1 VEPRG
6 PVAGKGAQLNAAEY
20 DQLRLLDVQALDSKL
35 DQLAHRRR
43 TLPEL
48 AELER
53 VSSDL
58 GRDRDLLVGAET
70 EESDL
75 QREVSKAEAD
85 VTAVRDRSV
94 RDRARMDS
102 GSIGS
107 AKELEALQHE
117 VVSLAR
123 RQEELEEIEL
133 DAMERLETVQS
144 HVANLRTRVAE
155 LTDRAADL
163 DVRRDQAFADIDK
176 DIAYVAGERERAA
189 TGLPADLTALYE
201 KLRTDNGGVGAAP
214 LHRGRCEGCN
224 LQLTPMEVARFR
236 SAPPDEV
243 LRCEECRRILVRT
256 PDSGL

>member
-6 PVAGKGAQLNAAEY
+6 PVAGKGAQLNAAHD

-43 TLPEL
+43 GLPEL

-53 VSSDL
+53 VGSDL
-58 GRDRDLLVGAET
+58 TRDRDLLIAAET
-70 EESDL
+70 QESDL
-75 QREVSKAEAD
+75 QREVTKAEAD
-85 VTAVRDRSV
+85 VTAVRDRSA
-94 RDRARMDS
+94 RDRSRMDS

-133 DAMERLETVQS
+133 DAMERLETAQAQ
-144 HVANLRTRVAE
+144 VASLRLQVTE

-163 DVRRDQAFADIDK
+163 EIRRDQAFADIDK
-176 DIAYVAGERERAA
+176 DVAYVAGERERAA
-189 TGLPADLTALYE
+189 SGLPGDLAALYE
-201 KLRTDNGGVGAAP
+201 KLRADNGGVGAAS

-224 LQLTPMEVARFR
+224 LELTPVDLARFR
-236 SAPPDEV
+236 SAPPEEV